1 MVDKVILVLSA
12 KEGTEVMEAIPLRYV
27 VGQGAGVRMTL
38 VRMDLDVEVVGEHL
52 LGIAC
57 CQEQLDDEEEEYDT
71 KVLTEKNASTVCFL
85 VSTEGGGV
93 ADVGARPP
101 PSCVA
106 R

>member
-1 MVDKVILVLSA
+1 MDEVKFVISAEKRTKVV
-12 KEGTEVMEAIPLRYV
+12 EAVPLGDV

-71 KVLTEKNASTVCFL
+71 NVLTEKNVTLSFL

>member
-1 MVDKVILVLSA
+1 MVDEVKLIISA
-12 KEGTEVMEAIPLRYV
+12 EKRTEVVEAVPLRDV

-71 KVLTEKNASTVCFL
+71 NVLSEKNVTGCFL
-85 VSTEGGGV
+85 VCTGGGGV

>member
-38 VRMDLDVEVVGEHL
+38 VRMDLDVEVVSEHL

-57 CQEQLDDEEEEYDT
+57 CQLEDKEEKKDT
-71 KVLTEKNASTVCFL
+71 NVLTLKTIFL

-106 R
+106 RWGG

>member
-1 MVDKVILVLSA
+1 MVDEVKLIISA
-12 KEGTEVMEAIPLRYV
+12 EKRTEVMEAVPLGDV

-57 CQEQLDDEEEEYDT
+57 CQEQLDDEEEKKDT
-71 KVLTEKNASTVCFL
+71 NVLTEKNVTVL

>member
-1 MVDKVILVLSA
+1 MVDEVKLVISSE
-12 KEGTEVMEAIPLRYV
+12 KRTEIVEAIPLRDV

-71 KVLTEKNASTVCFL
+71 KVLTEKNATTGYFL

>member
-1 MVDKVILVLSA
+1 MVDEVKLVIRA
-12 KEGTEVMEAIPLRYV
+12 EKGTEIMEAVPLRDV
-27 VGQGAGVRMTL
+27 VGQSAGVRMTL

-71 KVLTEKNASTVCFL
+71 KVLTEKNAFL

-93 ADVGARPP
+93 ANVGARPP

>member
-1 MVDKVILVLSA
+1 MVDEVKLVLCA
-12 KEGTEVMEAIPLRYV
+12 EKGTEVVEAIPLRNV

-38 VRMDLDVEVVGEHL
+38 VRMDLDVKVVGEHL

-57 CQEQLDDEEEEYDT
+57 CQEQLEEEEEYT
-71 KVLTEKNASTVCFL
+71 NVLTEKYVTGCFL

-93 ADVGARPP
+93 ADVGSRPP

-106 R
+106 RLGG